1 MITPLLK
8 MKVIIVSICLFFYSF
23 SIVAQNTSIF
33 WQKSDTLNTKRKNTV
48 YIAEAAAA
56 SVALIG
62 LNQLWYAGFE
72 RSSFHTINDNSE
84 WLQMD
89 KVGHVFSSYYIG
101 KTGMNVLDWTGE
113 SKKNQLLYGATLGFV
128 FLSTVEVLDGFSK
141 EWGFSTIDLAANATG
156 TGLLIGTAYTF
167 KIFISYNYLF

>member
-72 RSSFHTINDNSE
+72 RSS
-84 WLQMD
+84 
-89 KVGHVFSSYYIG
+89 
-101 KTGMNVLDWTGE
+101 
-113 SKKNQLLYGATLGFV
+113 
-128 FLSTVEVLDGFSK
+128 
-141 EWGFSTIDLAANATG
+141 
-156 TGLLIGTAYTF
+156 
-167 KIFISYNYLF
+167 YN